1 VAAAEGGRL
10 FIHSNYFDTVLFCVK
25 LKKSL
30 KMAFAEN
37 HGTIIF
43 DQILSS
49 EGLAHIGENIFEQ
62 LDGKSLENCELV
74 CELWRQFISNNGVKL
89 WKRQYLH
96 KLAKPGT
103 CAHVLI
109 KSNPNLFQFDRQA
122 DQGTSICHTLISVFI
137 N

>member
-1 VAAAEGGRL
+1 MVAAAEGGRFL
-10 FIHSNYFDTVLFCVK
+10 QQILIQCFLYFSIK
-25 LKKSL
+25 LKESL

-49 EGLAHIGENIFEQ
+49 EGLAHIRENIFEQ
-62 LDGKSLENCELV
+62 IDGETLENCESV
-74 CELWRQFISNNGVKL
+74 CELWRKFIGNNGVKL

-103 CAHVLI
+103 RAHALI
-109 KSNPNLFQFDRQA
+109 KSNPHLFQFDSQA
-122 DQGTSICHTLISVFI
+122 DQGTCHNLISVF
-137 N
+137 NN